1 MSSLSSRSAAPSR
14 AAAPARRR
22 PNWLLIGLIAALV
35 VTLVI
40 GLLAIAAY
48 LRLTRG
54 RSDAWTWQDPLL
66 AVDVTRVRSDIGVI
80 PLVGDS
86 ASASVQ
92 EALAA
97 GEPDSAYALLVYD
110 TRLSDSERL
119 GQLLPLAR
127 AFQQAG
133 AADLAAL
140 SYQQMHSLA
149 ALSPTLSDYER
160 ARGSL
165 DAAAGFLGLG
175 KPRAAQPI
183 LAQAEVLARYSPT
196 LAPVQRQ
203 EILQRLGALYTE
215 AGMARE
221 AQEVAIALRGPLAL
235 PDSRLAPGPFLP
247 AFQGQFTPPAEV
259 QAAEINRRRAA
270 VNFITAWD
278 ATGGR
283 DVQAARSLL
292 ATALQAEDAARQA
305 AFAPSLQGAAGLP
318 EQAAVLQDRI
328 HWLTLKLRVA
338 SGALGF
344 TLLPQWQVASLS
356 IAAELAQTYDQLW
369 DNYGQQAAQL
379 PDADQVNLAR
389 VEILR
394 RALLLARLGLYPVPS
409 QDNLAVRLEEAQAA
423 VADLLPLFVV
433 EERWGDGRIFRLSEA
448 LEATP

>member
-1 MSSLSSRSAAPSR
+1 MSSVSSPATPSHGR
-14 AAAPARRR
+14 AARRGANR
-22 PNWLLIGLIAALV
+22 LLIGLVAALV
-35 VTLVI
+35 VTLLV

-54 RSDAWTWQDPLL
+54 RTDVWTWQDPLL
-66 AVDVTRVRSDIGVI
+66 AVDITRVRSDIGVI

-86 ASASVQ
+86 ATASVQ

-110 TRLSDSERL
+110 TRLSDGERM
-119 GQLLPLAR
+119 GQLLPVAR
-127 AFQQAG
+127 AFEQVQ

-175 KPRAAQPI
+175 KPRAARPI

-203 EILQRLGALYTE
+203 EILQRLGPLYSE

-221 AQEVAIALRGPLAL
+221 AQEVAMALRGPLAL

-259 QAAEINRRRAA
+259 QAAELNRRRAA
-270 VNFITAWD
+270 VAYITAWD

-283 DVQAARSLL
+283 DVQAARAAL
-292 ATALQAEDAARQA
+292 AAALQAEDAARQA
-305 AFAPSLQGAAGLP
+305 AFPASLQAAASLP
-318 EQAAVLQDRI
+318 DRAAVLQDRI

-338 SGALGF
+338 AGALGF
-344 TLLPQWQVASLS
+344 TLLPQWQVAVDG
-356 IAAELAQTYDQLW
+356 IAAELVQTYDQLW
-369 DNYGQQAAQL
+369 DNYDQQAAQL

-394 RALLLARLGLYPVPS
+394 RALLLARLGLYPTPS
-409 QDNLAVRLEEAQAA
+409 QDNLALRLAEAQAA
-423 VADLLPLFVV
+423 AADLLPLFVV
-433 EERWGDGRIFRLSEA
+433 EEPWGDGRIFRLSEA
-448 LEATP
+448 LEGGP